1 MITIVIPTMNRS
13 DFLIRL
19 LNYYA
24 DVGYRHSILIGDSS
38 TATHTARSKQ
48 AIKSLNGKLKIIYKE
63 CPGLGVLKCI
73 QHIVPFVSTPYTVLN
88 PDDDFLIPNGLS
100 NCIDF
105 LEDHP
110 DFGGA
115 NGSGIVVST
124 KSGGPHGEISGIG
137 KYPLLSLNGE
147 NATTRLR
154 DIMDNY
160 FGVLFSVFR
169 TDIFKGFL
177 KIPELP
183 ILAIESELLPAC
195 LSVIHGKIMHLDC
208 LYLVRQA
215 HGKRYLLP
223 NIYDAILNPGWP
235 DSCETYMTI
244 LATELAKR
252 DNIRT
257 GEARDIVRQ
266 AFKCYLSA
274 AFNKSHISSTHIS
287 ISEKLR
293 RRLKRYAAL
302 RKLRLF
308 IGHVFPTSREEILM
322 SRLYN
327 RFSIYYDDFKAV
339 HRSITERSSSN

>member
-38 TATHTARSKQ
+38 TSTHAARSKQ
-48 AIKSLNGKLKIIYKE
+48 TIESLNGKLKIIYKE
-63 CPGLGVLKCI
+63 CPGVGVLKCI
-73 QHIVPFVSTPYTVLN
+73 QHIVPFISTPYAVLN
-88 PDDDFLIPNGLS
+88 PDDDFLIPNGLD

-105 LEDHP
+105 LEEHQ

-115 NGSGIVVST
+115 NGLGIIVST
-124 KSGGPHGEISGIG
+124 KSGGPHGEIGGIG
-137 KYPLLSLNGE
+137 KYPLLSVNGE
-147 NATTRLR
+147 SASTRLR

-177 KIPELP
+177 KISELP
-183 ILAIESELLPAC
+183 ILAIEGELLPAC
-195 LSVIHGKIMHLDC
+195 LSVIHGKIIHLDC
-208 LYLVRQA
+208 LYLVRHVHDQ
-215 HGKRYLLP
+215 RYLIP
-223 NIYDAILNPGWP
+223 NIYDAILNPGWS
-235 DSCETYMTI
+235 DSCETYSAV
-244 LATELAKR
+244 LARELSRK
-252 DNIRT
+252 DNISIE
-257 GEARDIVRQ
+257 EARDIVRQ
-266 AFKCYLSA
+266 AFKCYLSG
-274 AFNKSHISSTHIS
+274 AFNKAHISSTRIS

-293 RRLKRYAAL
+293 RRLKRYAVL
-302 RKLRLF
+302 RKLRYC
-308 IGHVFPTSREEILM
+308 IRQVAPTSREEILM

-339 HRSITERSSSN
+339 CRSINE